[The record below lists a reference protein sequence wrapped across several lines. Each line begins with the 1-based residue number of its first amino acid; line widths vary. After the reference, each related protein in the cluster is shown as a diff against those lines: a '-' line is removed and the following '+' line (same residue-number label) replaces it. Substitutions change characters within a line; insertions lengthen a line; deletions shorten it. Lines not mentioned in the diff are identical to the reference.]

1 MSRLNTTSHWRNS
14 KSRERMLYYIRLT
27 DVSLS
32 RMKVHQA
39 KLKILQD
46 FKQKQKDLETQRRI
60 QRSIITAE
68 VRVTKMKKREELVQR
83 VKGLALEKLTQAIKT
98 DQSAY
103 EGLLKKLL
111 LQGLIKLNE
120 PQVEVQ
126 CREIDVR
133 TVQKVLEPAA
143 REYEKMIL
151 ETCGEKVSVQ
161 ATLSRKML
169 PGPDIGDGTP
179 SCAGGIKIAAREG
192 KIVCDN
198 TLNSRLEIA
207 FADLMPVIR
216 SMLFKT
222 AV

>member
-1 MSRLNTTSHWRNS
+1 
-14 KSRERMLYYIRLT
+14 
-27 DVSLS
+27 
-32 RMKVHQA
+32 MKVHQA

-46 FKQKQKDLETQRRI
+46 VKQKQKDAETQRRI

-68 VRVTKMKKREELVQR
+68 VRVKKMQRREELVQK
-83 VKGLALEKLTQAIKT
+83 VKALALSRLTQAVKT
-98 DQSAY
+98 DQKTY
-103 EGLLKKLL
+103 ESLLKKLL
-111 LQGLIKLNE
+111 IQGLIKLNE
-120 PQVEVQ
+120 SQVEVQ

-133 TVQKVLEPAA
+133 TVERILEPAA

-151 ETCGEKVSVQ
+151 DACNEKVSV
-161 ATLSRKML
+161 TVKLSRKQL

-179 SCAGGIKIAAREG
+179 SCAGGIKISAKDGR
-192 KIVCDN
+192 IVCDN
-198 TLNSRLEIA
+198 TLNSRLEVA